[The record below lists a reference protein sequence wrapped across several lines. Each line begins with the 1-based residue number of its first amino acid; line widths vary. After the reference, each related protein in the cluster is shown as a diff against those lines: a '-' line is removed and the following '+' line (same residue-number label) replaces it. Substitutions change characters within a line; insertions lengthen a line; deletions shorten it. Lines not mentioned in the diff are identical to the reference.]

1 MNKLIMMDGS
11 SVSINTKL
19 SLWDLKAAQNDGLI
33 SAGFV
38 KDIISVGMGSLNT
51 DMFDVEKIN
60 VDDIINLSYVCYKNG
75 ESEYLEYDDFMKNI
89 SLDLAQLMDL
99 YADVLIGG
107 MESNNN
113 KLANSFKNVTPK
125 QKNKSKKKSRR

>member
-19 SLWDLKAAQNDGLI
+19 SLWNLKAAQNDGLI

-60 VDDIINLSYVCYKNG
+60 VDDIINLAYVCYKNG
-75 ESEYLEYDDFMKNI
+75 KSEYLEYEDFMKNI

-107 MESNNN
+107 MESKNN

-125 QKNKSKKKSRR
+125 QKNRSKKKSRR

>member
-11 SVSINTKL
+11 SISINTKL

-75 ESEYLEYDDFMKNI
+75 KSEYLEYDDFMKNI

-99 YADVLIGG
+99 YADVLIDG
-107 MESNNN
+107 MESKNN
-113 KLANSFKNVTPK
+113 KLANSFKYATPK